1 MTRNRFIVALFVLCF
16 LAAAVRPVYALN
28 LVFKVEKSTS
38 DLYINSDGSATVEYT
53 YVFVND
59 QSGDP
64 IDAIDIGVPT
74 NSFSLNQVKA
84 EINST
89 PITDIENSPYVKP
102 GIALNLHAKQI
113 MPGARGTVHIIINN
127 VRGMLFKTDKVDKAT
142 EPYASFQFSP
152 NTFGSEFLRGST
164 DATITLH
171 LPPGMVETEPRWYT
185 PQKWG
190 GDTTPTASIDD
201 QGRVVYSWKY
211 AQADSFSQYIFGGA
225 FPSRLVPTS
234 ALLVESPIKSSS
246 GSSTILE
253 LLCPWV
259 MCLGFFGFIGVSLF
273 GSVSAAKKRRLQY
286 FPPKIA
292 IEGNGI
298 KRGLTAVEAAILLEQ
313 PLDKILSMILF
324 SVVKKGAAQVIA
336 KDPLK
341 ITRLETAKV
350 ELYDYETAFIHAMLA
365 AEPAETRKGLQKII
379 VDLVRGISE
388 KMRGFSRRETVAY
401 YQDIMNKAWAQV
413 QAAGTPEVKMKKFD
427 EVMEWTM
434 LDKRFGDRSQEF
446 FGRGPVFAPIWWNR
460 YDPTFGRSTFST
472 PNIPNQVGSAP
483 SGMSMPT
490 LPGADFAASVTGG
503 LQSFSSNILGDIT
516 NFTSNVTKTT
526 NPEPVAPPSSRSGG
540 SGGGR
545 SCACAC
551 ACAGC
556 ACACAG
562 GGR

>member
-1 MTRNRFIVALFVLCF
+1 
-16 LAAAVRPVYALN
+16 
-28 LVFKVEKSTS
+28 
-38 DLYINSDGSATVEYT
+38 
-53 YVFVND
+53 
-59 QSGDP
+59 
-64 IDAIDIGVPT
+64 
-74 NSFSLNQVKA
+74 
-84 EINST
+84 
-89 PITDIENSPYVKP
+89 
-102 GIALNLHAKQI
+102 
-113 MPGARGTVHIIINN
+113 
-127 VRGMLFKTDKVDKAT
+127 
-142 EPYASFQFSP
+142 
-152 NTFGSEFLRGST
+152 
-164 DATITLH
+164 
-171 LPPGMVETEPRWYT
+171 
-185 PQKWG
+185 
-190 GDTTPTASIDD
+190 
-201 QGRVVYSWKY
+201 
-211 AQADSFSQYIFGGA
+211 
-225 FPSRLVPTS
+225 
-234 ALLVESPIKSSS
+234 
-246 GSSTILE
+246 
-253 LLCPWV
+253 